1 MQSCC
6 FDGGES
12 ESGGGERVTWQKE
25 VGWHEMDP
33 VTCVSMLSFQVPLR
47 HLNKANAISA
57 ISTLLQQQR

>member
-1 MQSCC
+1 
-6 FDGGES
+6 
-12 ESGGGERVTWQKE
+12 VTWQKE

-33 VTCVSMLSFQVPLR
+33 VTLVSMLSFQVPLR